1 MRGEKHRKQGKR
13 PRRSKKD
20 RKEAV
25 QDLKIKQDDSRLVIL
40 LKAQDE
46 LFLRP
51 PMGRGEEWESFPKRS
66 LPASRGGDVCA
77 DLNNWVGGS

>member
-1 MRGEKHRKQGKR
+1 
-13 PRRSKKD
+13 
-20 RKEAV
+20 
-25 QDLKIKQDDSRLVIL
+25 LVIL

-66 LPASRGGDVCA
+66 LPASRGGDVRA